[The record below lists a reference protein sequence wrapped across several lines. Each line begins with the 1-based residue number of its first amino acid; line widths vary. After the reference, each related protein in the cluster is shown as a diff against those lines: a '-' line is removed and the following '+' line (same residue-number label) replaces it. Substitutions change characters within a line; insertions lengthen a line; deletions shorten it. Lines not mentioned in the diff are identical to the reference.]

1 MGVSLTNVCLGHVL
15 VKIHESMIYVEEFEF
30 FLASQMDPLFE
41 QSVETLTKSDP
52 DLRNWVALYRPI
64 VHYLQASYRNLL
76 QQRQLRLGQQLLAS
90 TQSTGES
97 GGAASDVQQLP
108 YVLAQMAHTQFHLAD
123 VGLSGMIVEPT
134 VFDHTA
140 APAAATIPAR
150 YEALH
155 RVADTFRANHEAR

>member
-76 QQRQLRLGQQLLAS
+76 QQRQLRLGQQLVAS
-90 TQSTGES
+90 TKALGDS
-97 GGAASDVQQLP
+97 GAASDVQQLP
-108 YVLAQMAHTQFHLAD
+108 YVLAQMAQTQFQLAD
-123 VGLSGMIVEPT
+123 VGLSGMIVEPK
-134 VFDHTA
+134 VFDTTS
-140 APAAATIPAR
+140 APEVATIPAR

-155 RVADTFRANHEAR
+155 RVADTFRVNHEAR